1 MTLQLNHFSIRTLD
15 LPACQH
21 FYCDVLGL
29 AVGPRPPFPFPGLW
43 LYAGDTAVYA
53 NAAVHIIGID
63 RSDPAGLQQYLGDRA
78 EASLQGTGAVDH
90 LALRCFELGDA
101 GLGGFQLG
109 REPPAFGGQ
118 LGGSEFG
125 RTLGCCALGWR
136 RDGGCPFLA
145 RGTPRRLAGCR
156 TFGRFA
162 LGGRLRH
169 GCNCAFRKSPA

>member
-29 AVGPRPPFPFPGLW
+29 VVGPRPPFPFPGLW

-63 RSDPAGLQQYLGDRA
+63 RNDPVGLQQYLGDRA

-90 LALRCFELGDA
+90 LAFFTTGLAAALASMRQHGVPFRERTVPVLDLHQVFVDDPNGVVIELNFPAAEHA
-101 GLGGFQLG
+101 G
-109 REPPAFGGQ
+109 
-118 LGGSEFG
+118 
-125 RTLGCCALGWR
+125 
-136 RDGGCPFLA
+136 
-145 RGTPRRLAGCR
+145 
-156 TFGRFA
+156 
-162 LGGRLRH
+162 
-169 GCNCAFRKSPA
+169 

>member
-1 MTLQLNHFSIRTLD
+1 MTLQLNHFSIRTPD

-29 AVGPRPPFPFPGLW
+29 VVGPRPPFPFPGLW

-90 LALRCFELGDA
+90 LAFFST
-101 GLGGFQLG
+101 GL
-109 REPPAFGGQ
+109 AA
-118 LGGSEFG
+118 
-125 RTLGCCALGWR
+125 AL
-136 RDGGCPFLA
+136 
-145 RGTPRRLAGCR
+145 
-156 TFGRFA
+156 
-162 LGGRLRH
+162 GRLRQH
-169 GCNCAFRKSPA
+169 GVPFRERTVPVLDLHQVFVDDPNGVVIELNFPAAEHAG

>member
-29 AVGPRPPFPFPGLW
+29 VVGPRPPFPFPGLW

-63 RSDPAGLQQYLGDRA
+63 RSDPVGLRQYLGDRA

-90 LALRCFELGDA
+90 LAFFST
-101 GLGGFQLG
+101 GLV
-109 REPPAFGGQ
+109 AM
-118 LGGSEFG
+118 
-125 RTLGCCALGWR
+125 
-136 RDGGCPFLA
+136 LA
-145 RGTPRRLAGCR
+145 RMREHGVPFRERTVPVLALHQVFVDDPNGVVIELN
-156 TFGRFA
+156 F
-162 LGGRLRH
+162 
-169 GCNCAFRKSPA
+169 PAAEHAG

>member
-29 AVGPRPPFPFPGLW
+29 VVGPRPPFPFPGLW

-63 RSDPAGLQQYLGDRA
+63 RSDPVGLQQYLGDRA

-90 LALRCFELGDA
+90 LAFFST
-101 GLGGFQLG
+101 GLV
-109 REPPAFGGQ
+109 A
-118 LGGSEFG
+118 
-125 RTLGCCALGWR
+125 T
-136 RDGGCPFLA
+136 LA
-145 RGTPRRLAGCR
+145 RMREHGVPFRERTVPVLDLHQVFVDDPNGVVIELNFPAAEHAG
-156 TFGRFA
+156 
-162 LGGRLRH
+162 
-169 GCNCAFRKSPA
+169 

>member
-43 LYAGDTAVYA
+43 LYAGDTALYA

-63 RSDPAGLQQYLGDRA
+63 RSDPVGLQQYLGDRA

-90 LALRCFELGDA
+90 LAFFST
-101 GLGGFQLG
+101 GLV
-109 REPPAFGGQ
+109 AM
-118 LGGSEFG
+118 
-125 RTLGCCALGWR
+125 
-136 RDGGCPFLA
+136 LA
-145 RGTPRRLAGCR
+145 RMREHGVPFRERTVPVLALHQVFVDDPNGVVIELN
-156 TFGRFA
+156 F
-162 LGGRLRH
+162 
-169 GCNCAFRKSPA
+169 PAAEHAG

>member
-29 AVGPRPPFPFPGLW
+29 VVGPRPPFPFPGLW

-63 RSDPAGLQQYLGDRA
+63 RSDPVGLQQYLGDRA

-90 LALRCFELGDA
+90 LAFFST
-101 GLGGFQLG
+101 GLV
-109 REPPAFGGQ
+109 AM
-118 LGGSEFG
+118 
-125 RTLGCCALGWR
+125 
-136 RDGGCPFLA
+136 LA
-145 RGTPRRLAGCR
+145 RMRQHGVPFRERTVPVLDLHQVFVNDPNGVVIELNFPAAEHAG
-156 TFGRFA
+156 
-162 LGGRLRH
+162 
-169 GCNCAFRKSPA
+169 

>member
-53 NAAVHIIGID
+53 NAVVHIIGID
-63 RSDPAGLQQYLGDRA
+63 RSDPVGLQQYLGDRA

-90 LALRCFELGDA
+90 LAFFST
-101 GLGGFQLG
+101 GLT
-109 REPPAFGGQ
+109 AM
-118 LGGSEFG
+118 
-125 RTLGCCALGWR
+125 
-136 RDGGCPFLA
+136 LA
-145 RGTPRRLAGCR
+145 RMRHHGVPFRERTVPVLDLHQVFVDDPNGVVIELNFPAAEHAG
-156 TFGRFA
+156 
-162 LGGRLRH
+162 
-169 GCNCAFRKSPA
+169 

>member
-53 NAAVHIIGID
+53 IAAVHIIGID
-63 RSDPAGLQQYLGDRA
+63 RSDPVGLQQYLGDRA

-90 LALRCFELGDA
+90 LAFFTT
-101 GLGGFQLG
+101 GL
-109 REPPAFGGQ
+109 A
-118 LGGSEFG
+118 
-125 RTLGCCALGWR
+125 AA
-136 RDGGCPFLA
+136 LA
-145 RGTPRRLAGCR
+145 RLREHGVPFRERTVPVLDLHQVFVNDPNGVVIELNFPAAEHAG
-156 TFGRFA
+156 
-162 LGGRLRH
+162 
-169 GCNCAFRKSPA
+169 